1 METLQ
6 REAVYL
12 WYYFDVQF
20 RQIFLYWVL
29 GMVVGSAVSVFLKEQ
44 ISLIRESE
52 TALISL
58 VFMYSAMPLLL
69 IFMLGTHLL
78 QPGGPEQV
86 KTTGQVLQ

>member
-44 ISLIRESE
+44 IHDTMCSLGQRK
-52 TALISL
+52 
-58 VFMYSAMPLLL
+58 PL
-69 IFMLGTHLL
+69 MVMGTMRWFWRA
-78 QPGGPEQV
+78 G
-86 KTTGQVLQ
+86 